1 MATGRDVVGADG
13 LTNAE
18 RYKKRQEEKAAKAA
32 ARKAKQAEI
41 DKDRPEGVSRYLWEK
56 VLKGDS
62 NFNPALVSKNP
73 VRS

>member
-41 DKDRPEGVSRYLWEK
+41 DKDRPEGVSRYLVGESPEGR
-56 VLKGDS
+56 LQLQPCS
-62 NFNPALVSKNP
+62 SL
-73 VRS
+73 

>member
-41 DKDRPEGVSRYLWEK
+41 DKDRPEGVSR
-56 VLKGDS
+56 
-62 NFNPALVSKNP
+62 
-73 VRS
+73 